1 MKPTKKIAKLHFLL
15 SFQVKTNLWI
25 ISFFLNSIS
34 GKKHMK
40 PNRGV
45 IWDTFW
51 TAILSQHCGTTFLP
65 NYIKN
70 SFFLV
75 SSDSHQ
81 TINQLPNT
89 NTTSRIGDQRCAPR
103 KSNPLAANVFKS
115 IFFGYTTRR
124 QQPDWANK
132 SISVSTRR
140 KKKPER
146 CCDLLQSKW
155 ILKVI
160 VRKWWYK
167 QIRKS
172 LLNHLSLLAVFGK
185 KGEREREKKRF

>member
-1 MKPTKKIAKLHFLL
+1 MNNF
-15 SFQVKTNLWI
+15 
-25 ISFFLNSIS
+25 FFLNSIS

-115 IFFGYTTRR
+115 IFFWVHNSTTTARLSK
-124 QQPDWANK
+124 QIDFSFNQ
-132 SISVSTRR
+132 
-140 KKKPER
+140 KKKETRKMLWSIAIEVNIESNRP
-146 CCDLLQSKW
+146 
-155 ILKVI
+155 KVVI
-160 VRKWWYK
+160 
-167 QIRKS
+167 
-172 LLNHLSLLAVFGK
+172 
-185 KGEREREKKRF
+185 